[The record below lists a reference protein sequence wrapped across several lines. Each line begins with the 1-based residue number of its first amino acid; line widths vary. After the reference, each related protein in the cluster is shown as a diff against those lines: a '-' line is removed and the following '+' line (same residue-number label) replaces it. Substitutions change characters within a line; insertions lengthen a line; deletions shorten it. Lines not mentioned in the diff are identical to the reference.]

1 MKINFINSAED
12 FNLVEKSFLKSKK
25 ICIDTEFVRE
35 NTYYPILSLVQLN
48 INNEIFILDCYNKE
62 NLLKKLTNILIDN
75 DILKIFHDCE
85 QDIEILQSNLN
96 IHIKNIFDTQIANAF
111 VCLEHHISYKN
122 LVKRL
127 LNKDVKKDQ
136 QHSNWIKRPLTQKQ
150 INYAGRDVI
159 YLEELFDKLYK
170 SLLNNNKLDWFKEE
184 MENIIHHIN
193 SKNNFENLWKK
204 IRLDQTNLLNIEL
217 LKELSKFREEIA
229 QNRNKPKSWI
239 LKDKEII
246 FISKKNKLELY
257 PLSQLNLHKNNKF
270 FHIED
275 YEKIK
280 IIIDKHSVFNNKQ
293 NKSIKNDFN
302 GLNNLKKELDQ
313 VSIEK
318 NISKSLIANKRDLQ
332 DLLDNNDS
340 EKLQKGWRY
349 TIFGKKN
356 TKKINLN

>member
-12 FNLVEKSFLKSKK
+12 FNSVEKSFFKSKK

-62 NLLKKLTNILIDN
+62 NLLEKLTNILIDN

-96 IHIKNIFDTQIANAF
+96 INIKNIFDTQIANAF

-122 LVKRL
+122 LVKKL

-136 QHSNWIKRPLTQKQ
+136 QHSNWIKRPLTKKQ
-150 INYAGRDVI
+150 IHYAGRDVI

-170 SLLNNNKLDWFKEE
+170 SLLNDNKLDWFKEE
-184 MENIIHHIN
+184 MENILQHIT
-193 SKNNFENLWKK
+193 SKNNVENLWKK
-204 IRLDQTNLLNIEL
+204 IRLDQNNLLNIEL

-246 FISKKNKLELY
+246 FISK
-257 PLSQLNLHKNNKF
+257 
-270 FHIED
+270 
-275 YEKIK
+275 
-280 IIIDKHSVFNNKQ
+280 
-293 NKSIKNDFN
+293 
-302 GLNNLKKELDQ
+302 
-313 VSIEK
+313 
-318 NISKSLIANKRDLQ
+318 
-332 DLLDNNDS
+332 
-340 EKLQKGWRY
+340 
-349 TIFGKKN
+349 
-356 TKKINLN
+356 

>member
-12 FNLVEKSFLKSKK
+12 FNSVEKSFFKSKK

-48 INNEIFILDCYNKE
+48 INNEIFILDCYNKQY
-62 NLLKKLTNILIDN
+62 LLEKLTNILIDN

-96 IHIKNIFDTQIANAF
+96 ININNIFDTQIANAF

-122 LVKRL
+122 LVKKL

-136 QHSNWIKRPLTQKQ
+136 QHSNWIKRPLSKKQ

-170 SLLNNNKLDWFKEE
+170 SLLNDNKLDWFKEE

-204 IRLDQTNLLNIEL
+204 IRLDQNDLLNIEL

-246 FISKKNKLELY
+246 FISKKNKFELY
-257 PLSQLNLHKNNKF
+257 PLSKLNLHKNNRF

-280 IIIDKHSVFNNKQ
+280 IIIDKHSAFNNKQ
-293 NKSIKNDFN
+293 NKSKKNDFN
-302 GLNNLKKELDQ
+302 DLNNLKKELDQ

-340 EKLQKGWRY
+340 EKLQNGWRY

>member
-12 FNLVEKSFLKSKK
+12 FNSVEKSFFKSKK

-35 NTYYPILSLVQLN
+35 NTYYPVLSLVQLN
-48 INNEIFILDCYNKE
+48 INNEIFILDCYNKQY
-62 NLLKKLTNILIDN
+62 LLEKLTNILIDN

-96 IHIKNIFDTQIANAF
+96 ININNIFDTQIANAF

-122 LVKRL
+122 LVKKL

-136 QHSNWIKRPLTQKQ
+136 QHSNWIKRPLTRKQ
-150 INYAGRDVI
+150 INYAGKDVI
-159 YLEELFDKLYK
+159 YLDELFDKLYK
-170 SLLNNNKLDWFKEE
+170 SLLNDNKLDWFKEE
-184 MENIIHHIN
+184 MENILQHIN
-193 SKNNFENLWKK
+193 SKNNVENLWKK
-204 IRLDQTNLLNIEL
+204 IRLDQNNLLNIEL

-246 FISKKNKLELY
+246 FISKKNKFELY

-270 FHIED
+270 FHMED

-293 NKSIKNDFN
+293 NKSKKNDFN
-302 GLNNLKKELDQ
+302 DLNNLKKELDQ

>member
-12 FNLVEKSFLKSKK
+12 FNSVEKSFFKSKK

-48 INNEIFILDCYNKE
+48 INNEIFILDCYNKQY
-62 NLLKKLTNILIDN
+62 LLEKLTNILIDN

-96 IHIKNIFDTQIANAF
+96 ININNIFDTQIANAF

-122 LVKRL
+122 LVKKL

-136 QHSNWIKRPLTQKQ
+136 QHSNWIKRPLTRKQ
-150 INYAGRDVI
+150 INYAGKDVI
-159 YLEELFDKLYK
+159 YLDELFDKLYK
-170 SLLNNNKLDWFKEE
+170 SLLNDNKLDWFKEE
-184 MENIIHHIN
+184 MENILQHIN
-193 SKNNFENLWKK
+193 SKNNVENLWKK

-293 NKSIKNDFN
+293 NKFKKNDFN
-302 GLNNLKKELDQ
+302 DLNNLKKELDQ

-340 EKLQKGWRY
+340 EKLQNGWRY

>member
-96 IHIKNIFDTQIANAF
+96 ININNIFDTQIANAF

-122 LVKRL
+122 LVKKL

-136 QHSNWIKRPLTQKQ
+136 QHSNWIKRPLTRKQ
-150 INYAGRDVI
+150 INYAGKDVI
-159 YLEELFDKLYK
+159 YLDELFDKLYK
-170 SLLNNNKLDWFKEE
+170 SLLNDNKLDWFKEE
-184 MENIIHHIN
+184 MENILQHIN
-193 SKNNFENLWKK
+193 SKNNVENLWKK
-204 IRLDQTNLLNIEL
+204 IRLDQNNLLNIEL

-270 FHIED
+270 FHMED

-293 NKSIKNDFN
+293 NKSKKNDFTD
-302 GLNNLKKELDQ
+302 LNNLKKELDQ

>member
-12 FNLVEKSFLKSKK
+12 FNLVEKSFLKSKR

-96 IHIKNIFDTQIANAF
+96 INIKNIFDTQIANAF

-159 YLEELFDKLYK
+159 YLQELFDKLYK
-170 SLLNNNKLDWFKEE
+170 SLLNDNKLDWFKEE
-184 MENIIHHIN
+184 MENILQHIN
-193 SKNNFENLWKK
+193 SKSNVENLWKK
-204 IRLDQTNLLNIEL
+204 IRLDQNNLLNIEL

>member
-96 IHIKNIFDTQIANAF
+96 INIKNIFDTQIANAF

-170 SLLNNNKLDWFKEE
+170 SLLNDNKLDWFKEE
-184 MENIIHHIN
+184 MENILQHIN
-193 SKNNFENLWKK
+193 SKNNVENLWKK

>member
-1 MKINFINSAED
+1 M
-12 FNLVEKSFLKSKK
+12 
-25 ICIDTEFVRE
+25 
-35 NTYYPILSLVQLN
+35 
-48 INNEIFILDCYNKE
+48 
-62 NLLKKLTNILIDN
+62 N
-75 DILKIFHDCE
+75 D
-85 QDIEILQSNLN
+85 
-96 IHIKNIFDTQIANAF
+96 
-111 VCLEHHISYKN
+111 
-122 LVKRL
+122 
-127 LNKDVKKDQ
+127 
-136 QHSNWIKRPLTQKQ
+136 
-150 INYAGRDVI
+150 
-159 YLEELFDKLYK
+159 
-170 SLLNNNKLDWFKEE
+170 NKLDWFKEE
-184 MENIIHHIN
+184 MENILQHIN
-193 SKNNFENLWKK
+193 SKNNVENLWKK

-270 FHIED
+270 FHMED

-293 NKSIKNDFN
+293 NKSKKNDFTD
-302 GLNNLKKELDQ
+302 LNNLKKELDQ

>member
-1 MKINFINSAED
+1 MKINFINSADD

-48 INNEIFILDCYNKE
+48 INNEIFILDCYNKQ
-62 NLLKKLTNILIDN
+62 NLLEKLTDILIDN

-96 IHIKNIFDTQIANAF
+96 INIKNIFDTQIANAF

-122 LVKRL
+122 LVKKL

-136 QHSNWIKRPLTQKQ
+136 QHSNWIKRPLTKNQ
-150 INYAGRDVI
+150 INYAWRDVI
-159 YLEELFDKLYK
+159 YMDELFDKLYK
-170 SLLNNNKLDWFKEE
+170 SLLNDNKLDWFKEE
-184 MENIIHHIN
+184 MENILQHIN
-193 SKNNFENLWKK
+193 SKNNVENLWKK
-204 IRLDQTNLLNIEL
+204 IRLDQNNLLNIEL

-257 PLSQLNLHKNNKF
+257 PLTQLNLHKNNKF
-270 FHIED
+270 FHMED

-293 NKSIKNDFN
+293 NKSKKNDFN
-302 GLNNLKKELDQ
+302 DLNNLKKELDQ

>member
-12 FNLVEKSFLKSKK
+12 FNSVEKSFFKSKK

-48 INNEIFILDCYNKE
+48 INNEIFILDCYNKQ
-62 NLLKKLTNILIDN
+62 NLLEKLTNILIDN

-96 IHIKNIFDTQIANAF
+96 INIKNIFDTQIANAF

-122 LVKRL
+122 LVKKL

-136 QHSNWIKRPLTQKQ
+136 QHSNWIKRPLSKKQ

-184 MENIIHHIN
+184 MENILHHIN

-204 IRLDQTNLLNIEL
+204 MRLDQNDLLNIEL

-246 FISKKNKLELY
+246 FISKKNKFELY
-257 PLSQLNLHKNNKF
+257 PLSKLNLHKNNRF

-280 IIIDKHSVFNNKQ
+280 IIIDKHSAFNNKQ
-293 NKSIKNDFN
+293 NKSKKNDFN
-302 GLNNLKKELDQ
+302 DLNNLKKELDQ

-340 EKLQKGWRY
+340 EKLQNGWRY

>member
-48 INNEIFILDCYNKE
+48 IIMKY
-62 NLLKKLTNILIDN
+62 LIDN

-96 IHIKNIFDTQIANAF
+96 INIKNIFDTQIANAF

-136 QHSNWIKRPLTQKQ
+136 QHSNWIKRPLSKKQ

-170 SLLNNNKLDWFKEE
+170 SLLNDNKLDWFKEE
-184 MENIIHHIN
+184 MENI
-193 SKNNFENLWKK
+193 
-204 IRLDQTNLLNIEL
+204 
-217 LKELSKFREEIA
+217 
-229 QNRNKPKSWI
+229 
-239 LKDKEII
+239 
-246 FISKKNKLELY
+246 
-257 PLSQLNLHKNNKF
+257 LH
-270 FHIED
+270 
-275 YEKIK
+275 
-280 IIIDKHSVFNNKQ
+280 HSVFHKG
-293 NKSIKNDFN
+293 SHY
-302 GLNNLKKELDQ
+302 GGRYE
-313 VSIEK
+313 
-318 NISKSLIANKRDLQ
+318 
-332 DLLDNNDS
+332 LLDIKTRVS
-340 EKLQKGWRY
+340 
-349 TIFGKKN
+349 
-356 TKKINLN
+356 

>member
-1 MKINFINSAED
+1 M
-12 FNLVEKSFLKSKK
+12 
-25 ICIDTEFVRE
+25 
-35 NTYYPILSLVQLN
+35 QLN
-48 INNEIFILDCYNKE
+48 INNEIFILDCYNKQY
-62 NLLKKLTNILIDN
+62 LLEKLTNILIDN

-96 IHIKNIFDTQIANAF
+96 INIKNIFDTQIANAF
-111 VCLEHHISYKN
+111 MCLEHHISYKN

-136 QHSNWIKRPLTQKQ
+136 QHSNWIKRPLTKKQ

-170 SLLNNNKLDWFKEE
+170 SLLNDNKLDWFKEE
-184 MENIIHHIN
+184 MENILQHIN
-193 SKNNFENLWKK
+193 SKNNVENLWKK
-204 IRLDQTNLLNIEL
+204 IRLDQNNLLNIEL

-270 FHIED
+270 FHMED

-340 EKLQKGWRY
+340 EKLQNGWRY

>member
-12 FNLVEKSFLKSKK
+12 FNSVEKSFFKSKK

-35 NTYYPILSLVQLN
+35 NTYYPVLSLVQLN
-48 INNEIFILDCYNKE
+48 INNEIFILDCYN
-62 NLLKKLTNILIDN
+62 NQYLLEKLTNILIDN

-96 IHIKNIFDTQIANAF
+96 ININNIFDTQIANAF

-122 LVKRL
+122 LVKKL

-136 QHSNWIKRPLTQKQ
+136 QHSNWIKRPLTRKQ
-150 INYAGRDVI
+150 INYAGKDVI
-159 YLEELFDKLYK
+159 YLDELFDKLYK
-170 SLLNNNKLDWFKEE
+170 SLLNDNKLDWFKEE
-184 MENIIHHIN
+184 MENILQHIN
-193 SKNNFENLWKK
+193 SKNNVENLWKK
-204 IRLDQTNLLNIEL
+204 IRLDQNNLLNIEL

-270 FHIED
+270 FHMED

-293 NKSIKNDFN
+293 NKSKKNDFN
-302 GLNNLKKELDQ
+302 DLNNLKKELDQ